1 MIRKQIESG
10 SARRM
15 LEFMQRVYPGFET
28 DKDMNVQCFV
38 NMAHVL
44 GVVAAYMLHNQGERA
59 LDKAVAMV
67 AAIVKQQAYEGDEL
81 IRQKK
86 SLLVNLNPNEKSN

>member
-1 MIRKQIESG
+1 MPRKIEQG

-15 LEFMQRVYPGFET
+15 LEYMQRVYPGFET
-28 DKDMNVQCFV
+28 DKDMNVQCLV

-59 LDKAVAMV
+59 LEKAI
-67 AAIVKQQAYEGDEL
+67 AAVSTIIRKQAYEGDEL

-86 SLLVNLNPNEKSN
+86 SLLVQEQETKNVN